1 MAARRMFSQKIINSA
16 RFIKMPVSCQA
27 LYFHLGLNADDD
39 GVVEAFGLMRMLGN
53 SEDDIKILVA
63 KGFVQVLNEDLVTYI
78 LDWGEHNLIR
88 ADRKIDSIYKDLLL
102 KIIPEIKLIES
113 KPRSDHELR
122 SKMYKEGNL
131 PDKFNGVMRSIFYG
145 EKCPA
150 CNCMMEEGKTKPSIQ
165 HNIPI
170 SKGGKHEINNISVIC
185 LSCNMSIKN
194 NETDSFNNAVVKE
207 KWQEYLLITSG
218 DSKGTAGGLIE
229 DSIGKDSIGK
239 DSIGKDKTNATK
251 VACVVEFD
259 FNGFSEE
266 EIESIK
272 DWIQYKKESKQTYKP
287 TALKG
292 LRAKLLNLK
301 NKGQLVSSINN
312 SIGNNWA
319 GLFEDKTVTQTF
331 ANQEQ
336 KQNWDNDSF
345 SEASRRKFA
354 HLMGDNQ

>member
-239 DSIGKDKTNATK
+239 DSIGKDSIGKDKTNATK
-251 VACVVEFD
+251 VACVSDFD
-259 FNGFSEE
+259 LSMFSEE
-266 EIESIK
+266 EIEAINT
-272 DWIQYKKESKQTYKP
+272 WIEFRAKTYDLKKTNQ
-287 TALKG
+287 ALK
-292 LRAKLLNLK
+292 
-301 NKGQLVSSINN
+301 VVINN
-312 SIGNNWA
+312 LVTAKENGRNIPVMIDYFINNTTMQNINA
-319 GLFEDKTVTQTF
+319 TNIEVAIKQIKV
-331 ANQEQ
+331 ANR
-336 KQNWDNDSF
+336 ND
-345 SEASRRKFA
+345 
-354 HLMGDNQ
+354 

>member
-239 DSIGKDKTNATK
+239 DSIGKDSIGKDKTNATK
-251 VACVVEFD
+251 VACVSDFD
-259 FNGFSEE
+259 LSMFSEE
-266 EIESIK
+266 EIEAINT
-272 DWIQYKKESKQTYKP
+272 WIEFRSKTY
-287 TALKG
+287 
-292 LRAKLLNLK
+292 NLK
-301 NKGQLVSSINN
+301 KTNQAIKVIINN
-312 SIGNNWA
+312 LVTAKENGRNIPVMVDYFINNTTMQNINA
-319 GLFEDKTVTQTF
+319 TNIEV
-331 ANQEQ
+331 AI
-336 KQNWDNDSF
+336 KQIKASNKND
-345 SEASRRKFA
+345 
-354 HLMGDNQ
+354 